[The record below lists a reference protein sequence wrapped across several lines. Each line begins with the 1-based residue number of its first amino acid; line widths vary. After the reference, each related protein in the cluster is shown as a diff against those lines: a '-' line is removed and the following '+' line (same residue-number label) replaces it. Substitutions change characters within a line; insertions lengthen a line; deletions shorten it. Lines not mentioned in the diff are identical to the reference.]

1 MVSQAASGL
10 AWGYKAVSGPRP
22 GCNELQGF
30 GTNMWDLIR
39 GHQDWW
45 LHIRHVYFQV
55 GSCKEGGFSCM
66 KAPGLP
72 PSCMYFYK
80 IVNCAYFLIIP
91 CIHWEYMCKNY
102 MLNGPLG
109 SRGLVAMFLPIYTDT
124 SSVYD
129 NQLHIQ
135 EIFIAPKLQLNSA
148 IHRRNINPRH
158 MIQVKPRT

>member
-66 KAPGLP
+66 KAPGRP
-72 PSCMYFYK
+72 PSCMYFCK
-80 IVNCAYFLIIP
+80 IVNYIYFLIIL
-91 CIHWEYMCKNY
+91 CIHWEYMCENY
-102 MLNGPLG
+102 SPNGPLG
-109 SRGLVAMFLPIYTDT
+109 WLRRLGSYVPANAYWHFKCTVRTTTSCTLKKFL
-124 SSVYD
+124 
-129 NQLHIQ
+129 L
-135 EIFIAPKLQLNSA
+135 LQNF
-148 IHRRNINPRH
+148 RKNINPRNV
-158 MIQVKPRT
+158 IQVKPRT

>member
-66 KAPGLP
+66 KVPGLP

-91 CIHWEYMCKNY
+91 CIHWEWMSEKYSQWPTLWLVSGPIEMAS
-102 MLNGPLG
+102 MFPLNPDPQHSMRIRRSDVQVL
-109 SRGLVAMFLPIYTDT
+109 LTYEF
-124 SSVYD
+124 
-129 NQLHIQ
+129 HITQ
-135 EIFIAPKLQLNSA
+135 
-148 IHRRNINPRH
+148 
-158 MIQVKPRT
+158 

>member
-1 MVSQAASGL
+1 MVSQVASGL

-91 CIHWEYMCKNY
+91 CIH
-102 MLNGPLG
+102 
-109 SRGLVAMFLPIYTDT
+109 
-124 SSVYD
+124 
-129 NQLHIQ
+129 
-135 EIFIAPKLQLNSA
+135 
-148 IHRRNINPRH
+148 
-158 MIQVKPRT
+158 

>member
-22 GCNELQGF
+22 GCNELHGF

-80 IVNCAYFLIIP
+80 IVNCAYFLIIL
-91 CIHWEYMCKNY
+91 CIHWEWMSEKYSQWPT
-102 MLNGPLG
+102 LW
-109 SRGLVAMFLPIYTDT
+109 LVSDPVEMASMFLLIHNT
-124 SSVYD
+124 SCASD
-129 NQLHIQ
+129 GRTS
-135 EIFIAPKLQLNSA
+135 KLSHNSA
-148 IHRRNINPRH
+148 IIDATL
-158 MIQVKPRT
+158 IQGTC